1 MRKIKL
7 ILSVLILSVF
17 STLSFGQTIDG
28 ITLGKTETE
37 VVNKLI
43 AKVFK
48 LSEKM
53 SPVIKKYEGRL
64 SNGDNVDIIIVLT
77 PKTKLVWKLV
87 LSKKAYS
94 WSSAKSMFDTYK
106 DKLVKKYGPS
116 TNDYRIFTSPY
127 YDGDGYEMLSLY
139 SDKCIWR
146 SYWESLSIDIKS
158 FEYNEAE
165 IRISYEN
172 PEASK
177 INETEKE
184 ELDNKTF

>member
-43 AKVFK
+43 AKGFK

-64 SNGDNVDIIIVLT
+64 SNGDNV
-77 PKTKLVWKLV
+77 
-87 LSKKAYS
+87 
-94 WSSAKSMFDTYK
+94 F
-106 DKLVKKYGPS
+106 
-116 TNDYRIFTSPY
+116 
-127 YDGDGYEMLSLY
+127 
-139 SDKCIWR
+139 
-146 SYWESLSIDIKS
+146 
-158 FEYNEAE
+158 
-165 IRISYEN
+165 
-172 PEASK
+172 
-177 INETEKE
+177 
-184 ELDNKTF
+184 